1 MPSPPLAIDSND
13 KLSGLLTKE
22 EHNEIRDDES
32 IISTST
38 LADDDTI
45 LNNIEM
51 ENNQLLK
58 TLSSNNDY
66 RSLSP
71 VFISNEVSS
80 TKNSE
85 SLLSLPTN
93 SSVDIK
99 QEMND
104 TTVTSVPPPGGNELE
119 KKDRPLVEGTDKVI
133 TVR

>member
-1 MPSPPLAIDSND
+1 MDSND

-22 EHNEIRDDES
+22 ENNEIRDDES

-38 LADDDTI
+38 LAEDDTI

-71 VFISNEVSS
+71 VFLSNEVSS
-80 TKNSE
+80 TENSE
-85 SLLSLPTN
+85 SLLSLQAN

-99 QEMND
+99 QEVND
-104 TTVTSVPPPGGNELE
+104 ATVTSVPPSGANELE

-133 TVR
+133 HFYEIYL